1 MAFQTWQTFE
11 FTMRKPSVLLHLWQT
26 NVMQAHSSRFK
37 LLVLGMWV
45 LLPFNPTMPARQR
58 QHLMILMTWLDS
70 QCSAEAK
77 SKLDII
83 NVGCSLRR
91 IQQVLGSWNMMS
103 TASQWGLIH
112 QILLRWSSS
121 IFRWVTFEREDPH
134 HGLQVEACASSSV
147 NHLAIWQT
155 GVTSNAWP
163 NQTTCLKSLRVN
175 CRHRISKEFCWAF
188 NSHDVHFFGGTKIF
202 LVFVA
207 MRLLLHTRFL
217 SKVH

>member
-103 TASQWGLIH
+103 TASQWGRVGWSEKVWFPGCERNQPDCSETSNQKIVPDVTS
-112 QILLRWSSS
+112 QNMDNMDNQLRKVMFHTSSHS
-121 IFRWVTFEREDPH
+121 NVGGLFFVFRYEPTKSRPTMVLPVTFH
-134 HGLQVEACASSSV
+134 
-147 NHLAIWQT
+147 T
-155 GVTSNAWP
+155 
-163 NQTTCLKSLRVN
+163 
-175 CRHRISKEFCWAF
+175 
-188 NSHDVHFFGGTKIF
+188 F
-202 LVFVA
+202 LFW
-207 MRLLLHTRFL
+207 LFL
-217 SKVH
+217 WEV

>member
-103 TASQWGLIH
+103 QLHSEDGLVGPKKCGFQDVKGINPTVRKRRIKKLF
-112 QILLRWSSS
+112 QMLRLRIWDNQLRKVMFHTSSHS
-121 IFRWVTFEREDPH
+121 NVGGLFFVFRYEPTKSRPTMVLPVTFH
-134 HGLQVEACASSSV
+134 
-147 NHLAIWQT
+147 T
-155 GVTSNAWP
+155 
-163 NQTTCLKSLRVN
+163 
-175 CRHRISKEFCWAF
+175 
-188 NSHDVHFFGGTKIF
+188 F
-202 LVFVA
+202 LFW
-207 MRLLLHTRFL
+207 LFL
-217 SKVH
+217 WEV